1 MIYSYVGESICYH
14 IQFDTGN
21 LLLTFNFRSVVINK
35 MSVTEFHLSKTE
47 FNEPRISKDAEAIA
61 VLIVRLILLEP
72 GTFQSHPDMGVG
84 LLSRYRYRIE
94 NDDDDIVSSFIAD
107 LNYQID
113 NFLPIAKGV
122 RIRGTFEDKVL
133 SIFIAINNALYR
145 VVYDE
150 KDTRNIITLQ
160 ELVEED
166 RGV

>member
-1 MIYSYVGESICYH
+1 
-14 IQFDTGN
+14 
-21 LLLTFNFRSVVINK
+21 
-35 MSVTEFHLSKTE
+35 
-47 FNEPRISKDAEAIA
+47 
-61 VLIVRLILLEP
+61 
-72 GTFQSHPDMGVG
+72 MGVG

-94 NDDDDIVSSFIAD
+94 NDDDDIVNSFIAD

-133 SIFIAINNALYR
+133 SIFIVINNALYR

-150 KDTRNIITLQ
+150 KDTRNVITLQ